1 MPALPDPLTFRCTGC
16 GNCCRAL
23 RVAITASDVARLTV
37 ASGRA
42 ASELVAWLPPD
53 EVDMEGEP
61 ESFVELSSGRRLMV
75 LAQARG
81 ACVLLTPEDRCSAY
95 AARPLDCRAFPF
107 DFERA
112 ASASLRDG
120 KARLA
125 LLPLVTA
132 ERGEAGALLSCDYA
146 SDGEQN
152 GLELA
157 ELDAWRFRELAAYQQ
172 VVARWNR
179 LARHRRRLRHPLG
192 SGADFLRF
200 ALS

>member
-23 RVAITASDVARLTV
+23 RAAITVADVARLAA

-53 EVDMEGEP
+53 EVDMAGEP
-61 ESFVELSSGRRLMV
+61 ESFVELSAGRRLMV

-81 ACVLLTPEDRCSAY
+81 ACVLLTPDDRCSAY
-95 AARPLDCRAFPF
+95 AARPLDCRTFPF

-112 ASASLRDG
+112 ASTSVQDG
-120 KARLA
+120 NVRLT
-125 LLPLVTA
+125 LLPLLTP
-132 ERGEAGALLSCDYA
+132 EREAGALLSCDYA

-152 GLELA
+152 ARELA

-192 SGADFLRF
+192 SGADFLHF